1 MTSTAWK
8 IFDASRK
15 AIARGIPTSRI
26 GKDKEFHF
34 QNWVYDRIVEA
45 GYSSP
50 EGGRNTYPD
59 FPIEGTDESYEVKGI
74 TVGSR
79 EGDFDSNSAMPSGRH
94 DGREV
99 LYVFGRYDSAQ
110 LGGDTPRVHDLVIV
124 HGSFLNA
131 GGGFAADNKSLRVLG
146 SYGDILLRDRKM
158 YVPYTP
164 YRLLSNLRGQCTLV
178 LPAAEVA
185 PGNGYAEVGR
195 FSRFE
200 ADSVLV
206 GYRADLKANSLVGE
220 FEKNEDANR
229 EHKFVAYRSSLD
241 AETPSVEPVT
251 T

>member
-1 MTSTAWK
+1 MTTAWK
-8 IFDASRK
+8 IFDASRE
-15 AIARGIPTSRI
+15 AIARGVRTSRI
-26 GKDKEFHF
+26 GTDKEFHF

-50 EGGRNTYPD
+50 EGGRNSYPD
-59 FPIEGTDESYEVKGI
+59 FPIEETDESFEVKGI

-94 DGREV
+94 DGRDV
-99 LYVFGRYDSAQ
+99 LYVFGRYDNAQ
-110 LGGDTPRVHDLVIV
+110 VGRENPRVHDMVIV

-131 GGGFAADNKSLRVLG
+131 GGGFAADNKSMRVLG

-164 YRLLSNLRGQCTLV
+164 YRLLSNLRGHCTLV
-178 LPAAEVA
+178 LQETEAV
-185 PGNGYAEVGR
+185 PGTGYVEMGR

-200 ADSVLV
+200 AASGLV

-220 FEKNEDANR
+220 FEDNPNANR
-229 EHKFVAYRSSLD
+229 EHKFVVYRSSLD
-241 AETPSVEPVT
+241 AETPRVELIT